1 MTFYSQ
7 SLTQEKLKLNIAK
20 KMRKLADV
28 LNVSFNEFKELAR
41 QITER
46 KNQYMVYGLAM
57 EIYQYYAEIISQIQV
72 LECQPFEPQKQ
83 NQISENEAMLYSN
96 ERTDNDTIS
105 ILHECSKVEFNIYRT
120 YKQLLKNNLIPADQ
134 RELLQ
139 HQLNGFLYSLEKLR
153 MLN

>member
-20 KMRKLADV
+20 KMRKLAGV
-28 LNVSFNEFKELAR
+28 LNASFNEFKELAR
-41 QITER
+41 RITER

-57 EIYQYYAEIISQIQV
+57 EIYQYYAEIISQIQI
-72 LECQPFEPQKQ
+72 LECQPFQPQKQ
-83 NQISENEAMLYSN
+83 HQFSGNETSEYELLN
-96 ERTDNDTIS
+96 TDNDTIS
-105 ILHECSKVEFNIYRT
+105 ILSECSKVEFNIYRT
-120 YKQLLKNNLIPADQ
+120 YKELLKNNLIPADQ